1 MRQKLNLMKNRV
13 FLLGGHDLEMSVV
26 KSLLERNGETVIDKS
41 LSWDTADIENY
52 SEELDLYTF
61 CIIYGIELRNGKGLA
76 LPSNYR
82 LVDHHNAF
90 DHQKSALEQVAA
102 ILGVE
107 LSRFESL
114 VAANDKGYIPAM
126 IEEGATKEEIEEI
139 RFKDRQIQGVT
150 KDDEEQAIEAIG
162 GAYREGKVTVVF
174 SKTSRFSAITDRLF
188 PFDSLLIRSEHEL
201 IYYGV
206 GSEMLGKTFQAMTGQ
221 GTVYYGGGAKGYFG
235 IAARHM
241 DSEQLVRMEKEIV
254 NYVNKY
260 VV

>member
-1 MRQKLNLMKNRV
+1 MRQKPNLMKNRV

-61 CIIYGIELRNGKGLA
+61 CIIYGIELRNGKGLV
-76 LPSNYR
+76 LPSGYR
-82 LVDHHNAF
+82 PIDHHNAF
-90 DHQKSALEQVAA
+90 DHQPSALEQVAA

-126 IEEGATKEEIEEI
+126 MEEGATKEEIEEI
-139 RFKDRQIQGVT
+139 RFKDRQAQGVT
-150 KDDEEQAIEAIG
+150 EDDEEQAVEAIG
-162 GAYREGKVTVVF
+162 GAYREGQVTVVF

-188 PFDSLLIRSEHEL
+188 PFDSLLIRSEYEL
-201 IYYGV
+201 VYYGV
-206 GSEMLGKTFQAMTGQ
+206 GSEKLGEAFQTMVDQ
-221 GTVYYGGGAKGYFG
+221 GTAYYGGGAQGYFG
-235 IAARHM
+235 IAARHL
-241 DSEQLVRMEKEIV
+241 DREQLVRMEKEIV
-254 NYVNKY
+254 NFVNKY